1 MRREKLEKTLIEF
14 KAKLKNKDK
23 SKAKLLNVC
32 RADYIGEYQQ
42 LDTHFKVPKGHLK
55 LRQLAGV
62 NSSHL
67 IYYEREMLKG
77 PKESKAWIAKII
89 DPEALR
95 ILLQK
100 FLPITAVVN
109 KHREIYICDDIQIHL
124 DEVEGLGSYIEFE
137 VEVQNKLQTKKLAQD
152 SLSEFMKILNINDQD
167 LEEASYSDLLSNLT

>member
-14 KAKLKNKDK
+14 KAKLKNKNK

-67 IYYEREMLKG
+67 IYYERE
-77 PKESKAWIAKII
+77 
-89 DPEALR
+89 
-95 ILLQK
+95 
-100 FLPITAVVN
+100 
-109 KHREIYICDDIQIHL
+109 IQ
-124 DEVEGLGSYIEFE
+124 YP
-137 VEVQNKLQTKKLAQD
+137 
-152 SLSEFMKILNINDQD
+152 LSEFLQGC
-167 LEEASYSDLLSNLT
+167 E